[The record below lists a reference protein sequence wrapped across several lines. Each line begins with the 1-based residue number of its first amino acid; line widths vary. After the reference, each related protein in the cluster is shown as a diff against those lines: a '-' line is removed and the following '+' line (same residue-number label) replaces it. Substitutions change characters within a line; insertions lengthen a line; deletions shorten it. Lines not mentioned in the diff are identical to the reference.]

1 MRGASTARRHP
12 PVRLSQRD
20 IDGLLLCGEHYGAP
34 LDLLAEALGVSQV
47 RMNAVATRWRRA
59 GYVDATAAYVALRS
73 AWARSEAYADVTAA
87 ADDTSP
93 LPVTPAAAGS
103 LADPIGPAVG
113 PREVFDAYTWQ
124 LPGRIRYGRPLRLVI
139 RGTVAAL
146 LCLGVLAVIP
156 GDPATPPLVAVLITW
171 LVVTGGPTWPRRG
184 TGERPRRRAG
194 ATRSPARL
202 MSNSE
207 GAPFS
212 TRLRALRKLG
222 AGWAGM
228 DWWMP
233 PLSRG

>member
-20 IDGLLLCGEHYGAP
+20 IGGLLLCCEHYGAP

-93 LPVTPAAAGS
+93 LQVVPGTAAMPAEPGA
-103 LADPIGPAVG
+103 G
-113 PREVFDAYTWQ
+113 PREVAAAYTWQ
-124 LPGRIRYGRPLRLVI
+124 LPSRIRYGRPLRLVI